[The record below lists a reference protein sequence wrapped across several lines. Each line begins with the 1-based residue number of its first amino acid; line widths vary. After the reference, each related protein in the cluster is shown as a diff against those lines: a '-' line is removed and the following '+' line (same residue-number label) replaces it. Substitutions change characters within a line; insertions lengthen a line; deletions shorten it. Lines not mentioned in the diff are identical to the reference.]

1 MYSYAITAISAWKI
15 SGWNTLHHH
24 GPARHFKAAAQPWL
38 EEPQG
43 WPWPKLGDVQKML
56 GLPKSRIVAGLRCVF

>member
-1 MYSYAITAISAWKI
+1 M
-15 SGWNTLHHH
+15 
-24 GPARHFKAAAQPWL
+24 ARHFKAAAQAWL

-56 GLPKSRIVAGLRCVF
+56 GLPKSRIVAGLRCVFFLIIVFLVVLLTDLKVGLH